1 MSLKDRLMAD
11 MKTAMKARQKEKL
24 TVIRSMR
31 SAIRQAEIDGKTELN
46 DDGVISIISKELKMR
61 QDSLAE
67 FQKGGRDDL
76 VAKTK
81 EEIAVIMPYLPEQL
95 SEDAIKALVKD
106 AVTKTGAS
114 SPKDMGKIMKLI
126 MPEVKGK
133 ADGKLVNSIVRE
145 MLNKK

>member
-145 MLNKK
+145 MLN

>member
-114 SPKDMGKIMKLI
+114 SPKDMGKIMKLL

-145 MLNKK
+145 MLN

>member
-31 SAIRQAEIDGKTELN
+31 SAIRQAEIDGKTELD

-145 MLNKK
+145 MLN